1 MTHHSARSSRLVRVG
16 LLAVA
21 IIVSVSTPSASERAG
36 QVRVNLDA
44 QLSMEF
50 TKLVEQYVQVH
61 RKADQAVPEVSNS
74 ATAEEVSAHVQAVA
88 RLIAQARGRS
98 KQGDIFTRDIR
109 AYFRRQIGRA
119 VSGPDGAQI
128 KASIMEDN
136 PGAIKLQV
144 NGPYP
149 DTIPVAFMPPQI
161 LEVLP
166 KLPRE
171 LEYRFIGVR
180 LILHDI
186 HANLIADYI
195 DDALPD

>member
-1 MTHHSARSSRLVRVG
+1 MTAIRARWRWLVGVALAIALLGSSA
-16 LLAVA
+16 
-21 IIVSVSTPSASERAG
+21 PASERDA
-36 QVRVNLDA
+36 QVRVNADA
-44 QLSMEF
+44 QLILEF
-50 TKLVEQYVQVH
+50 TRLVEQYVQVH
-61 RKADQAVPEVSNS
+61 RKADQAVPEASNR

-98 KQGDIFTRDIR
+98 KQGDLFTRDIR
-109 AYFRRQIGRA
+109 AYFRRQIARA

-136 PGAIKLQV
+136 PGAIKLLV

-149 DTIPVAFMPPQI
+149 DTIPIAFMPPQI